1 MEANGQGHLFGE
13 FILLPQYI
21 YFEKRQFFGL
31 RSLSLSLSLSL
42 FFLLSN
48 SWGFV
53 LHFLALA
60 LSSLVLSF
68 LRTVSTCFALV
79 WVMHDESS
87 IHSKK
92 CPVFFFFFWVTMPMY

>member
-1 MEANGQGHLFGE
+1 MDKETFLGS
-13 FILLPQYI
+13 
-21 YFEKRQFFGL
+21 FFYYHNISTL
-31 RSLSLSLSLSL
+31 RKGNSLDCVVSLSLSLSL

-79 WVMHDESS
+79 WVMHDELS